1 MIKDESMMKNTIS
14 ILNNCSE
21 DCYAILQ
28 LKQTE
33 ETQNICFR
41 SLFELNRLQLN
52 PEIDNYRV
60 MYIAP
65 VTSDEDINIL
75 LEDIFIKFNVDRP
88 DDFFGHSLSVSDVV
102 VLKKDNSIKSYYVDS
117 MSFSEL
123 KYFIPENYLRNT
135 EILIEDDY
143 GMIDGIINNG
153 KSSVLDKLKEPVM
166 KSSSKTNSRK
176 QEREMR

>member
-1 MIKDESMMKNTIS
+1 MKNTLR
-14 ILNNCSE
+14 ILNNCND

-33 ETQNICFR
+33 EMQNICFR

-65 VTSDEDINIL
+65 VASDEDINIL
-75 LEDIFIKFNVDRP
+75 LEDIFIKFNVERP

-102 VLKKDNSIKSYYVDS
+102 ILKKDNSIKSYYADTIG
-117 MSFSEL
+117 FSEL
-123 KYFIPENYLRNT
+123 KDFIPENYLRNT

-166 KSSSKTNSRK
+166 KSSSKANNRK
-176 QEREMR
+176 HERESR